1 MSNRLPHPDPLPP
14 LFQEVAPNM
23 AIPDP
28 FAAPSLRWGIL
39 GAGGIARTFARD
51 VPKYSNQQVVAIG
64 SRELSRAQAF
74 ATEMGLQQVGT
85 YGSYEELVQADDI
98 DVIYIATPHMRHR
111 DDALLALN
119 AGKPVLVE
127 KAFATSIDQV
137 NEVFDTAET
146 TGLFAMEGMWSR
158 HLPHYHFIRAAIASG
173 RLGRLVEVSADHGQR
188 LTHIARMTD
197 PNLAGGAMLD
207 LGVYPMSLVQM
218 TLGKPTE
225 QAALGRLSD
234 LGVDLGDVVI
244 GKHEGALSVA
254 TCQMDGAT
262 SMHAIVT
269 FEAGTIELAKNFY
282 GPTKVRLT
290 VFDLDPTTGAAV
302 SARKQ
307 KWDARVPGGFQYEA
321 AEAAH
326 RITAGDLESP
336 VVPWSATREVQEMM
350 DDALAQVGVR
360 YPRF

>member
-1 MSNRLPHPDPLPP
+1 
-14 LFQEVAPNM
+14 
-23 AIPDP
+23 
-28 FAAPSLRWGIL
+28 
-39 GAGGIARTFARD
+39 
-51 VPKYSNQQVVAIG
+51 
-64 SRELSRAQAF
+64 
-74 ATEMGLQQVGT
+74 
-85 YGSYEELVQADDI
+85 
-98 DVIYIATPHMRHR
+98 
-111 DDALLALN
+111 
-119 AGKPVLVE
+119 
-127 KAFATSIDQV
+127 
-137 NEVFDTAET
+137 
-146 TGLFAMEGMWSR
+146 
-158 HLPHYHFIRAAIASG
+158 
-173 RLGRLVEVSADHGQR
+173 
-188 LTHIARMTD
+188 MTD

-207 LGVYPMSLVQM
+207 LGVYPISLVQM

-225 QAALGRLSD
+225 QVALGRLSD

-244 GKHEGALSVA
+244 GKHEGGLSVA

-262 SMHAIVT
+262 SMHAILT
-269 FEAGTIELAKNFY
+269 FEAGTIELTKNFY

-350 DDALAQVGVR
+350 DDVLAQVGVR